1 MEDIIENDYC
11 GAAAIENDYCGAA
24 AIENDYCGGYC
35 GDFYCGASAIEDGA
49 PQLKRFY
56 TVPNV
61 MCILL

>member
-35 GDFYCGASAIEDGA
+35 GVFYCGA
-49 PQLKRFY
+49 PQ
-56 TVPNV
+56 
-61 MCILL
+61 

>member
-56 TVPNV
+56 TVPPHPY
-61 MCILL
+61 